1 MDSNN
6 YMANICI
13 DFKKDLNNEQ
23 WKAVQIINGPI
34 LVLAG
39 AGSGK
44 TRVITYRIAYLIS
57 QGINPENILA
67 VTFTNKAADEMK
79 QRVCCLLNDENHD
92 VWIRTYHST
101 CARILR
107 KESSK
112 IDIPQNFI
120 IYDESDQLALIK
132 ECINELNLDVR
143 ELKPDFVLHCINR
156 AKENLI
162 SPEEYY
168 ISSNL
173 FSNTIKI
180 LYKIYNQRLKEN
192 NAFDFDDL
200 ILKTIELFEAYPEV
214 LEEYQEKFKYIMVD
228 EYQDTNRAQYVLT
241 KLLSAKYRNICVVGD
256 DDQSI
261 YSWRGAE
268 IRNILDFEKD
278 YPETTVIK
286 LEQNYR
292 STKIILKAALEV
304 VKNNTQ
310 RKKKVLWCENETG
323 DPIEYFDADDDKNEA
338 EYVAQKIL
346 EEHYHNRDFN
356 EIAVF
361 YRLNYQSRIFEEC
374 FAQYKIPYEVI
385 GALKFYERAEI
396 KNMLAYLHVIN
407 NPNDSVSLKRII
419 NLPARNIGK
428 DTIDKIV
435 RFQKEN
441 QITLFEALKMVSEIN
456 GLSKRTVGSI
466 KAFIKM
472 LENFMEM
479 SKKLNLYD
487 LTLRIAN
494 ETGYLELL
502 RRRETEE
509 EINRRKNVEELLLSI
524 NDFVK
529 KNPSATIQDYLEGVS
544 LKSDID
550 EWSNEKVSLMTLHN
564 AKGLEFE
571 VVFITG
577 LEDGIIPHYKAR
589 EEGRFEEERRLLY
602 VGITRA
608 KKKLYIT
615 TADKRRNYQGNFIFT
630 KNSPF
635 LKEIPDEVFATL
647 YR

>member
-1 MDSNN
+1 MPNSF
-6 YMANICI
+6 I
-13 DFKKDLNNEQ
+13 DFEKELNREQ

-34 LVLAG
+34 LILAG

-57 QGINPENILA
+57 KGIKPENILA

-79 QRVCCLLNDENHD
+79 QRVCYLLNSEDPD

-107 KESSK
+107 KESEK
-112 IDIPQNFI
+112 IGISQNFA

-132 ECINELNLDVR
+132 ECLSELNLDVR

-162 SPEEYY
+162 PPEQYY
-168 ISSNL
+168 ISSNM
-173 FSNTIKI
+173 FSNTIKTI
-180 LYKIYNQRLKEN
+180 YKIYNQRLREN
-192 NAFDFDDL
+192 NALDFDDL
-200 ILKTIELFEAYPEV
+200 ILKAVELFETHPEV
-214 LEEYQEKFKYIMVD
+214 LERYQEKFKYIMVD
-228 EYQDTNRAQYVLT
+228 EYQDTNHAQYVFT
-241 KLLSAKYRNICVVGD
+241 KLLASKYRNLCVVGD

-268 IRNILDFEKD
+268 IKNILDFERD
-278 YPETTVIK
+278 YPETRIVK

-292 STKIILKAALEV
+292 STKIILRAASEV
-304 VKNNTQ
+304 VKNNTR
-310 RKKKVLWCENETG
+310 RKPKILWCENEPG
-323 DPIEYFDADDDKNEA
+323 EPIEYFDAEDDKQEA
-338 EYVAQKIL
+338 RFVAEKIL
-346 EEHYHNRDFN
+346 EEHYHNKEFN

-361 YRLNYQSRIFEEC
+361 YRLNYQSRIFEET

-396 KNMLAYLHVIN
+396 KNMLAYLRVIN
-407 NPNDSVSLKRII
+407 NPNDSISLKRII

-428 DTIDKIV
+428 DTVEKLIL
-435 RFQKEN
+435 FQKEN
-441 QITLFEALKMVSEIN
+441 KLSLFETLKRISEIN
-456 GLSKRTVGSI
+456 DVNNKAKESI
-466 KAFIKM
+466 KAFMKM
-472 LENFMEM
+472 LENFIQL

-487 LTLRIAN
+487 LALRIAN
-494 ETGYLELL
+494 ETGYLEHL

-509 EINRRKNVEELLLSI
+509 EINRRKNVEELLISI
-524 NDFVK
+524 NEFVK
-529 KNPSATIQDYLEGVS
+529 NNPSATIQDYLEGVS

-550 EWSNEKVSLMTLHN
+550 DWSNEKVSLMTLHN
-564 AKGLEFE
+564 AKGLEFD

-577 LEDGIIPHYKAR
+577 VEDGIIPHYKAR
-589 EEGRFEEERRLLY
+589 EEGRYEEERRLLY

-615 TADKRRNYQGNFIFT
+615 TADKRRNYQGNSIFT
-630 KNSPF
+630 RNSPF

>member
-1 MDSNN
+1 MFNN
-6 YMANICI
+6 IG
-13 DFKKDLNNEQ
+13 DFKKELNSEQ

-34 LVLAG
+34 LILAG

-57 QGINPENILA
+57 QGIKPENILA

-79 QRVCCLLNDENHD
+79 QRVCCLLNDEKPE

-107 KESSK
+107 KESEK
-112 IDIPQNFI
+112 LNIPHNYA
-120 IYDESDQLALIK
+120 IYDESDQMALIK
-132 ECINELNLDVR
+132 ECLNELHLNIR

-162 SPEEYY
+162 SPVEYET
-168 ISSNL
+168 SFNT
-173 FSNTIKI
+173 FSNTVKTI
-180 LYKIYNQRLKEN
+180 YKIYNQRLKEN
-192 NAFDFDDL
+192 NALDFDDL
-200 ILKTIELFEAYPEV
+200 ILKTVELFVTHPDV
-214 LEEYQEKFKYIMVD
+214 LEKYQEKFKYIMVD
-228 EYQDTNRAQYVLT
+228 EYQDTNRAQYILT
-241 KLLSAKYRNICVVGD
+241 KLLASKYRNICVVGD

-278 YPETTVIK
+278 YPGTTVIK

-292 STKIILKAALEV
+292 STKIILKAASEV

-310 RKKKVLWCENETG
+310 RKKKVLWCENEIG
-323 DPIEYFDADDDKNEA
+323 DPIEYFDADDDKHEA
-338 EYVAQKIL
+338 EFVAQKIL
-346 EEHYHNRDFN
+346 EEHYYNREFN

-361 YRLNYQSRIFEEC
+361 YRLNYQSRVFEEC
-374 FAQYKIPYEVI
+374 FARYKIPYEVI

-396 KNMLAYLHVIN
+396 KNMLAYLRVIN
-407 NPNDSVSLKRII
+407 NPNDSISLKRIV

-428 DTIDKIV
+428 DTIDKII

-441 QITLFEALKMVSEIN
+441 NLTFFEALKRVSEIN
-456 GLSKRTVGSI
+456 DLSKRSIDSI

-472 LENFMEM
+472 LEKFMEM
-479 SKKLNLYD
+479 SKKFNLYD
-487 LTLRIAN
+487 LALRIAN
-494 ETGYLELL
+494 ETGYLEHL

-509 EINRRKNVEELLLSI
+509 EINRRKNVEELLISI

-529 KNPSATIQDYLEGVS
+529 NNPSATIQDYLEGIS

-577 LEDGIIPHYKAR
+577 VEDGIIPHYKAR
-589 EEGRFEEERRLLY
+589 EEGRYEEERRLLY

-615 TADKRRNYQGNFIFT
+615 TADKRKNYQGNSIFT
-630 KNSPF
+630 RNSPF
-635 LKEIPDEVFATL
+635 LKEIPDEVFATI

>member
-1 MDSNN
+1 MPNSF
-6 YMANICI
+6 I
-13 DFKKDLNNEQ
+13 DFEKELNREQ

-34 LVLAG
+34 LILAG

-57 QGINPENILA
+57 KGIKPENILA

-79 QRVCCLLNDENHD
+79 QRVCYLLNSEDPD

-107 KESSK
+107 KESEK
-112 IDIPQNFI
+112 IGISQNFA

-132 ECINELNLDVR
+132 ECLSELNLDVR

-156 AKENLI
+156 AKENLV
-162 SPEEYY
+162 SPEQYY
-168 ISSNL
+168 ISSNM
-173 FSNTIKI
+173 FSNTIKTI
-180 LYKIYNQRLKEN
+180 YKIYNQRLREN
-192 NAFDFDDL
+192 NALDFDDL
-200 ILKTIELFEAYPEV
+200 ILKAVELFETHPEV
-214 LEEYQEKFKYIMVD
+214 LERYQEKFKYIMVD
-228 EYQDTNRAQYVLT
+228 EYQDTNHAQYVFT
-241 KLLSAKYRNICVVGD
+241 KLLASKYRNLCVVGD

-268 IRNILDFEKD
+268 IKNILDFERD
-278 YPETTVIK
+278 YPETRIVK

-292 STKIILKAALEV
+292 STKIILRAASEV
-304 VKNNTQ
+304 VKNNTR
-310 RKKKVLWCENETG
+310 RKPKILWCENEPG
-323 DPIEYFDADDDKNEA
+323 EPIEYFDAEDDKQEA
-338 EYVAQKIL
+338 RFVAEKIL
-346 EEHYHNRDFN
+346 EEHYHNKEFN

-361 YRLNYQSRIFEEC
+361 YRLNYQSRIFEET

-396 KNMLAYLHVIN
+396 KNMLAYLRVIN
-407 NPNDSVSLKRII
+407 NPNDSISLKRII

-428 DTIDKIV
+428 DTVEKLIL
-435 RFQKEN
+435 FQKEN
-441 QITLFEALKMVSEIN
+441 KLSLFETLKRISEIN
-456 GLSKRTVGSI
+456 DVNNKAKESI
-466 KAFIKM
+466 KAFMKM
-472 LENFMEM
+472 LENFIQL

-494 ETGYLELL
+494 ETGYLEHL

-509 EINRRKNVEELLLSI
+509 EINRRKNVEELLISI
-524 NDFVK
+524 NEFVK
-529 KNPSATIQDYLEGVS
+529 NNPSATIQDYLEGVS

-550 EWSNEKVSLMTLHN
+550 DWSNEKVSLMTLHN
-564 AKGLEFE
+564 AKGLEFD

-577 LEDGIIPHYKAR
+577 VEDGIIPHYKAR
-589 EEGRFEEERRLLY
+589 EEGRYEEERRLLY

-615 TADKRRNYQGNFIFT
+615 TADKRRNYQGNSIFT
-630 KNSPF
+630 RNSPF